1 MHLSLVFSARISRSL
16 QKNCFSINAPA
27 ILANRRII
35 PFAAEWPSHQNDLL
49 NREYLPKSESKTKRG
64 IFAEGSIQALTFS
77 VGTVS
82 ETKLSI
88 TGLNQ

>member
-1 MHLSLVFSARISRSL
+1 MRLRFWRIAREYLLPPSGS
-16 QKNCFSINAPA
+16 
-27 ILANRRII
+27 
-35 PFAAEWPSHQNDLL
+35 SHQNDLL
-49 NREYLPKSESKTKRG
+49 NREYLPQSESKTKRG

-77 VGTVS
+77 EGTFC